1 MQQAL
6 EGLFAELVLGPA
18 LSRAEL
24 LELTRKH
31 GLDRADA
38 DALCESFDRLLVYRE
53 LVQSNLREA
62 VQLSIPRSMARL
74 GALFDEYLARFL
86 VERAPRTHYL
96 RDVTSELLEFCRP
109 LWSADAR
116 VPGYLGDLALH
127 EALHIEVSAL
137 PSLPRGHVAAPL
149 ALEQGVELGAALRLV
164 RYRYAVH
171 ELAADETDRSVP
183 AEREVLLL
191 VYRSPEHEVRYLE
204 LTPLAHA
211 IVERLLDGESLGDA
225 LTLAT
230 AACATELTE
239 AVLSGAA
246 ALLADL
252 AERGV
257 VWGPAAAGSSS
268 STRVSHAR

>member
-1 MQQAL
+1 MHRAV
-6 EGLFAELVLGPA
+6 EGLFAELVLGPTP
-18 LSRAEL
+18 SRAEL

-31 GLDRADA
+31 GLDQADA
-38 DALCESFDRLLVYRE
+38 DAFCEGFERLLVYRE
-53 LVQSNLREA
+53 LVQHNLREA

-74 GALFDEYLARFL
+74 GPVFDEYWSRFL

-96 RDVTSELLEFCRP
+96 RDVPPELLEFCKP
-109 LWSADAR
+109 LWATDAR
-116 VPGYLGDLALH
+116 VPAYLWDLARH
-127 EALHIEVSAL
+127 ESLHIEVSAL

-149 ALEQGVELGAALRLV
+149 ALDEGVQLGAALRLV
-164 RYRYAVH
+164 QYRYAVH
-171 ELAADETDRSVP
+171 ELPGDETDRSVP
-183 AEREVLLL
+183 PERDVSLL
-191 VYRSPEHEVRYLE
+191 VYRSPEHDVRYLE

-211 IVERLLDGESLGDA
+211 IVERLLSGESLGRA
-225 LTLAT
+225 LKLAA

-257 VWGPAAAGSSS
+257 VWGPAGLG
-268 STRVSHAR
+268 VSLPHSQVP